1 MTIPHSPISPLD
13 FAVELVQTA
22 GDLLLERYYRKEK
35 GISIKFDG
43 TLVTNADIE
52 INELIQER
60 IQQQYPHELFYSEEM
75 HYEAGKLP
83 DDAHIWV
90 IDPIDGTTNFA
101 LGLSIWGVLV
111 ARLEAGFPQL
121 AAMYFP
127 LLNELYT
134 VQRQK
139 GAFLNGQRIHTHPPS
154 ADQPFSF
161 FACCARTF
169 RHYDVSIR
177 YKARIL
183 GSAAY
188 SFCCLA
194 RGVAVVAFEST
205 PKIWD
210 IAGPWL
216 LVEEAGGA
224 IATLEADSPFPFD
237 PEATAFNHEFPT
249 LAAASPQLLAKAR
262 LQIKPKG

>member
-1 MTIPHSPISPLD
+1 MTNPPPTTSPLD
-13 FAVELVQTA
+13 FAVELVQAA
-22 GDLLLERYYRKEK
+22 GDLLVERYFRKEK

-43 TLVTNADIE
+43 TLVTEADLE
-52 INELIQER
+52 IHELFQER
-60 IQQQYPHELFYSEEM
+60 IKQQYPHELFYSEEM
-75 HYEAGKLP
+75 HYEAGEMAADP
-83 DDAHIWV
+83 HIWV

-134 VQRQK
+134 VQREK

-224 IATLEADSPFPFD
+224 ITTLGSASPFPFH
-237 PEATAFNHEFPT
+237 PEATEFNHEFPT
-249 LAAASPQLLAKAR
+249 LAAASAQLLEKAR